1 MSVTALKLNSVD
13 VGAAEPI
20 AEKMKRLRAEAQDS
34 ARSHAQAFV
43 RALAELESL
52 AEDIANGGEAYPVG
66 IRQAAVRIGPDL
78 AGVRLNVNSLLGRG
92 V

>member
-1 MSVTALKLNSVD
+1 MSVTALKLNTVD
-13 VGAAEPI
+13 VGAAETI

-34 ARSHAQAFV
+34 ARSHALAFV

-66 IRQAAVRIGPDL
+66 IRQAATRIGPDL
-78 AGVRLNVNSLLGRG
+78 AGVRLNVTSLLGRG